1 MGQWTC
7 KSETMSE
14 LGDEISRE
22 RERELGQRNLR
33 NVKYNPLFDSVPFH
47 LSLESL
53 PNHHFWNDPTG
64 RRGEISAKGIIPAK
78 YIDDHCR
85 LAMTER

>member
-22 RERELGQRNLR
+22 RESL
-33 NVKYNPLFDSVPFH
+33 VK
-47 LSLESL
+47 
-53 PNHHFWNDPTG
+53 
-64 RRGEISAKGIIPAK
+64 EI
-78 YIDDHCR
+78 
-85 LAMTER
+85 

>member
-22 RERELGQRNLR
+22 RAWSKKSEER
-33 NVKYNPLFDSVPFH
+33 K
-47 LSLESL
+47 
-53 PNHHFWNDPTG
+53 
-64 RRGEISAKGIIPAK
+64 I
-78 YIDDHCR
+78 
-85 LAMTER
+85 

>member
-22 RERELGQRNLR
+22 RERGENQRNL
-33 NVKYNPLFDSVPFH
+33 
-47 LSLESL
+47 
-53 PNHHFWNDPTG
+53 
-64 RRGEISAKGIIPAK
+64 GERKI
-78 YIDDHCR
+78 
-85 LAMTER
+85 

>member
-22 RERELGQRNLR
+22 RERAWSKKSE
-33 NVKYNPLFDSVPFH
+33 
-47 LSLESL
+47 
-53 PNHHFWNDPTG
+53 
-64 RRGEISAKGIIPAK
+64 
-78 YIDDHCR
+78 
-85 LAMTER
+85 ERKI

>member
-22 RERELGQRNLR
+22 RERR
-33 NVKYNPLFDSVPFH
+33 
-47 LSLESL
+47 ESKKS
-53 PNHHFWNDPTG
+53 WGT
-64 RRGEISAKGIIPAK
+64 
-78 YIDDHCR
+78 
-85 LAMTER
+85 